1 MDIVGIAI
9 YIRFFVVQKA
19 IVCCGNSFFDVLVC
33 GKAVGGRFSVLSD
46 ALWEFGMIYVL

>member
-9 YIRFFVVQKA
+9 YIRFLWYKKLLSVAA
-19 IVCCGNSFFDVLVC
+19 IAFFDVLVC